1 MLKAV
6 PTEHSDQSHTV
17 ATDEWPILRACSCL
31 GPRSAT
37 ASILREVQREK
48 ILDHRTVLLLLRR
61 LADKGYLEWEKE
73 TPRREV
79 WSLVDSAEKMI
90 YNEVGRVLRKIVG
103 SDRRYLWMARKVVK
117 DLEAELSE

>member
-1 MLKAV
+1 MLKLV
-6 PTEHSDQSHTV
+6 PTKHPGEPHAVDD
-17 ATDEWPILRACSCL
+17 DEWPLLRACSRL
-31 GPRSAT
+31 GPRSTT
-37 ASILREVQREK
+37 ASILREVQRER
-48 ILDHRTVLLLLRR
+48 ILDYRPVLLLLRR
-61 LADKGYLEWEKE
+61 LADKGYLEWEQE

-90 YNEVGRVLRKIVG
+90 YGEVGRVLRQIVG